1 MLEKI
6 ADSNW
11 LPLWSRSSQDEGIDI
26 ISTNKDEIISD
37 INTVGI
43 IFLISLDRPYFITYV
58 HMNASPCG
66 YRHKFWQSLNLLQ
79 NLIFD
84 CDAPPELLYSYLLSN
99 RDLDGLTKDIL
110 SRTKASLCLTG

>member
-58 HMNASPCG
+58 HMNASP
-66 YRHKFWQSLNLLQ
+66 WV
-79 NLIFD
+79 
-84 CDAPPELLYSYLLSN
+84 PPQVLAVIESV
-99 RDLDGLTKDIL
+99 TKPDFRL
-110 SRTKASLCLTG
+110 

>member
-58 HMNASPCG
+58 HMNASP
-66 YRHKFWQSLNLLQ
+66 WVPPQVLAVIDLLQ
-79 NLIFD
+79 NLVFD

-110 SRTKASLCLTG
+110 SRAKASLCLTG